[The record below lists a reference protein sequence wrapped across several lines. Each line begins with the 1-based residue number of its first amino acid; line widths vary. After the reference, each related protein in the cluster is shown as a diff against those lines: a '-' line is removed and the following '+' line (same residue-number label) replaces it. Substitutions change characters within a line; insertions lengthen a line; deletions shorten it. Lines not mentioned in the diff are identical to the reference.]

1 MSEKTK
7 FWILF
12 GLLVASAA
20 LLAYLNYAN
29 KQLFIG

>member
-1 MSEKTK
+1 MSEKAK
-7 FWILF
+7 FWVLL
-12 GLLVASAA
+12 GLLLASLA